1 MPEKTET
8 KFVENMSVAVI
19 CNTASSEDAVPA
31 EGLGC
36 SMTVGD
42 DHNNILQ
49 NTIDKPQVTNLVY
62 C

>member
-1 MPEKTET
+1 
-8 KFVENMSVAVI
+8 MSVAVI